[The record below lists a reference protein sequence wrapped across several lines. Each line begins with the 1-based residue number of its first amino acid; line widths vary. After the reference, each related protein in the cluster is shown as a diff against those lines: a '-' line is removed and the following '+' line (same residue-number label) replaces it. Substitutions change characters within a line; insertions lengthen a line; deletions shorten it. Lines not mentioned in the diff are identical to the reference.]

1 MELRYLGFE
10 QKQNTRNYR
19 FDGVASGQ
27 PTVHFVITADL
38 ALFLANR
45 IGIQEGPTLCAHKLS
60 TTPELSTETRW
71 ELTNDDL
78 RAHASARSM
87 AEARKA
93 EARRMGPRRRPP
105 VPPSKN

>member
-1 MELRYLGFE
+1 MELRYMGFD
-10 QKQNTRNYR
+10 QKQNTRTYK
-19 FDGVASGQ
+19 FDGVANGQ
-27 PTVHFVITADL
+27 PTVHFAGDRGSGTIP
-38 ALFLANR
+38 ANR
-45 IGIQEGPTLCAHKLS
+45 IGIQEGPTLCAQQLS
-60 TTPELSTETRW
+60 SAAEPATETNL

-105 VPPSKN
+105 VPPSAG